1 LTLSHGTLECRR
13 SPVENHCTDLIA
25 NEVTGLPFG
34 LFWTWQPCELNNLL
48 CNPSATEVDVEQEVD
63 FGVLLGREHVGH
75 ALRVV
80 PELKFLS
87 QINKDCDKQTNK
99 NNQNDF
105 NIYSTN
111 KIQIFIISNDMLTL
125 ID

>member
-1 LTLSHGTLECRR
+1 M
-13 SPVENHCTDLIA
+13 
-25 NEVTGLPFG
+25 
-34 LFWTWQPCELNNLL
+34 NNLL

-87 QINKDCDKQTNK
+87 QIIKDCDKHT
-99 NNQNDF
+99 
-105 NIYSTN
+105 
-111 KIQIFIISNDMLTL
+111 KITKTTLTFIVHIKLRFSLFKMTC
-125 ID
+125 